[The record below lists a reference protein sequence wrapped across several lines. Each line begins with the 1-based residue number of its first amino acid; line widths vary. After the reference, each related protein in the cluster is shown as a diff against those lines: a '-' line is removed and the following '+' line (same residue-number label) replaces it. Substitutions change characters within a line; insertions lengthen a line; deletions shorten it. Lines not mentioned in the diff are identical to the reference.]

1 MGINKYNKKHKNFL
15 ILISVMI
22 SQLFFTIHLNSRN
35 IKHLEIGF
43 NKTAKNNTYFQNK
56 QIGNIKGTIIDSQ
69 GLPIPGVNIKV
80 IETGSGTVSDINGN
94 YTIALPAKTYTIE
107 VSYISFQ
114 KQKITGIVVEDGRS
128 TQLDIV
134 MKEITNSL
142 KEVLVTSN
150 YKKASTAG
158 LFAVQKKAVSI
169 TDGISAEQMKQ
180 TSDNNVA
187 QVLTRVVGVT
197 MQENKFVV
205 VRGMSERYNN
215 VLLNGS
221 SLPSTE
227 PNRRNFSFDIIP
239 SNLIDNVIVAK
250 TFTPDMSGEFVG
262 GTVSVNTLSVPQEN
276 FLTLSIGSGYN
287 SQSFGK
293 DFFSNTIY
301 KEDYFLGT
309 NKRDW
314 FKNGWYDSFK
324 PVARTPGNDNLANS
338 AENYRLGGEIP
349 NHWGLQKFNANA
361 TQSYAISGGM
371 PFKFKDGSSFGFITA
386 FNYRHEENREDYEF
400 KGRFNNITSD
410 DGIQS
415 SFVTVGAGL
424 LNTGWKNKNNR
435 IDWRNLYNR
444 RFTHSNSR
452 QTDFDID
459 DPGNQY
465 VLGILSSVKE
475 NSLWQTQLEGE
486 HKLLNKK
493 LTLTW
498 FGDYNQVNRE
508 QPDDRFNTAI
518 RQSVTDAGLP
528 VYKWFVGAL
537 GNRNILRGGGIYAGL
552 LKEKKQNI
560 VGNLEY
566 AFKMAG
572 NNQKVKTGYW
582 GTFRSSNFK
591 QVLLSVNRGNNIT
604 NDITFSPIQDLF
616 APNNFISGVY
626 QLDPFSSGTGGLDT
640 KNGDDYDGKQN
651 INAVYLMGDFTF
663 LKKMHLITG
672 VRLEDAKMTVNSVA
686 RDYNNLQSIEF
697 VDTLI
702 VYKKRN
708 FLPSV
713 TLTYDVLTAL
723 KFRAAYSRTLARSD
737 FRERSPS
744 LYYDVNE
751 RIQVSGNSGLIDP
764 SATNYD
770 LRLEWYPSAGEII
783 SISGFHKDFTSPIET
798 LVIQY
803 NEGDLAQY
811 VNLKEAKV
819 EGIEFNLRKHFGFI
833 TKGLENLYLTSNVTL
848 LKGSVRLDEVDVQG
862 KIINASDRG
871 RAPNGLSPLNWNAG
885 LSYNLDKVGAS
896 INYNYLGYKI
906 RFAGSSEFLDQY
918 DAGRGSLDAQ
928 LSFKLMKEKIEL
940 KINVSDLTAE
950 PFIIYT
956 NASKDGLNLEAINGK
971 QYNKGEDKVLRK
983 ALNGSTYSFSIAY
996 KF

>member
-1 MGINKYNKKHKNFL
+1 
-15 ILISVMI
+15 
-22 SQLFFTIHLNSRN
+22 
-35 IKHLEIGF
+35 
-43 NKTAKNNTYFQNK
+43 
-56 QIGNIKGTIIDSQ
+56 
-69 GLPIPGVNIKV
+69 
-80 IETGSGTVSDINGN
+80 
-94 YTIALPAKTYTIE
+94 
-107 VSYISFQ
+107 
-114 KQKITGIVVEDGRS
+114 
-128 TQLDIV
+128 
-134 MKEITNSL
+134 
-142 KEVLVTSN
+142 
-150 YKKASTAG
+150 
-158 LFAVQKKAVSI
+158 
-169 TDGISAEQMKQ
+169 
-180 TSDNNVA
+180 
-187 QVLTRVVGVT
+187 
-197 MQENKFVV
+197 
-205 VRGMSERYNN
+205 
-215 VLLNGS
+215 
-221 SLPSTE
+221 
-227 PNRRNFSFDIIP
+227 
-239 SNLIDNVIVAK
+239 
-250 TFTPDMSGEFVG
+250 
-262 GTVSVNTLSVPQEN
+262 
-276 FLTLSIGSGYN
+276 
-287 SQSFGK
+287 
-293 DFFSNTIY
+293 
-301 KEDYFLGT
+301 
-309 NKRDW
+309 
-314 FKNGWYDSFK
+314 
-324 PVARTPGNDNLANS
+324 
-338 AENYRLGGEIP
+338 
-349 NHWGLQKFNANA
+349 
-361 TQSYAISGGM
+361 
-371 PFKFKDGSSFGFITA
+371 
-386 FNYRHEENREDYEF
+386 
-400 KGRFNNITSD
+400 
-410 DGIQS
+410 
-415 SFVTVGAGL
+415 
-424 LNTGWKNKNNR
+424 
-435 IDWRNLYNR
+435 
-444 RFTHSNSR
+444 
-452 QTDFDID
+452 
-459 DPGNQY
+459 
-465 VLGILSSVKE
+465 
-475 NSLWQTQLEGE
+475 
-486 HKLLNKK
+486 
-493 LTLTW
+493 
-498 FGDYNQVNRE
+498 
-508 QPDDRFNTAI
+508 
-518 RQSVTDAGLP
+518 
-528 VYKWFVGAL
+528 
-537 GNRNILRGGGIYAGL
+537 
-552 LKEKKQNI
+552 
-560 VGNLEY
+560 
-566 AFKMAG
+566 
-572 NNQKVKTGYW
+572 
-582 GTFRSSNFK
+582 
-591 QVLLSVNRGNNIT
+591 
-604 NDITFSPIQDLF
+604 
-616 APNNFISGVY
+616 
-626 QLDPFSSGTGGLDT
+626 
-640 KNGDDYDGKQN
+640 
-651 INAVYLMGDFTF
+651 
-663 LKKMHLITG
+663 
-672 VRLEDAKMTVNSVA
+672 MTVNSVA